1 MRHTDVKTTRRSDV
15 KTTTRHPAAGR
26 ARTET
31 GTLLA
36 LTLAC
41 YILAT
46 ACVLT
51 IGYALTTLAARDVG
65 RQAAAVVAP
74 HGL

>member
-1 MRHTDVKTTRRSDV
+1 MTHSTVK
-15 KTTTRHPAAGR
+15 
-26 ARTET
+26 RTHAET
-31 GTLLA
+31 GTLLV
-36 LTLAC
+36 LTFAC
-41 YILAT
+41 YLVAT

-51 IGYALTTLAARDVG
+51 IGYMLTTFAAHDFG

>member
-1 MRHTDVKTTRRSDV
+1 MTHSTVKRT
-15 KTTTRHPAAGR
+15 
-26 ARTET
+26 RTET

-41 YILAT
+41 YVAAT

-51 IGYALTTLAARDVG
+51 IGYMLTTLAARDLG